1 MNFTELNT
9 LPWNEWM
16 QLARQGETRATL
28 RLCESA
34 EPIISQFSRVPYFVS
49 LLGKEEIRSIATL
62 ALLEFFTGYSDHTPD
77 EEMPKLLKYV
87 VKCALMN
94 STRWK
99 RTRNRREQNNSR
111 DREQD
116 QNETEMTIIDG
127 EERETRRA
135 SRATEP
141 ERAVLQTELAKA
153 MEEALQCL
161 TLREQAV
168 IRCVYFRQRTMT
180 EAARE
185 MNCTPQAVWNLQRKA
200 LYKLRRRLKKHRHL
214 LTDEAA

>member
-1 MNFTELNT
+1 
-9 LPWNEWM
+9 
-16 QLARQGETRATL
+16 
-28 RLCESA
+28 
-34 EPIISQFSRVPYFVS
+34 
-49 LLGKEEIRSIATL
+49 
-62 ALLEFFTGYSDHTPD
+62 
-77 EEMPKLLKYV
+77 MPKLLKYV